1 MILDTNAISA
11 LADADPD
18 IARVLGDTT
27 DAALPFIAYA
37 EFRYGLHGSSRPE
50 IGMQQLVQLAK
61 NLPLLFPNF
70 DTLEIYAQLK
80 DQLKRK
86 GRNIPENDLWI
97 AALARQ
103 HDSPVLSQDRHFDY
117 VPSIRRIGW

>member
-18 IARVLGDTT
+18 IARVLGNTT
-27 DAALPFIAYA
+27 DAALPYIAYA

-50 IGMQQLVQLAK
+50 IGLQQLAQLAN
-61 NLPLLFPNF
+61 NLPLLFPDF
-70 DTLEIYAQLK
+70 ETLEIYAQLK
-80 DQLKRK
+80 DQLKRIGHK
-86 GRNIPENDLWI
+86 IPENDLWI

-103 HDSPVLSQDRHFDY
+103 HDMPVLSQDRHFDL
-117 VPSIRRIGW
+117 VPGIRRIGW

>member
-18 IARVLGDTT
+18 IAQVLGDTT

-50 IGMQQLVQLAK
+50 IGMQQLARLAK
-61 NLPLLFPNF
+61 NLPLLFPDF
-70 DTLEIYAQLK
+70 DTLEIYALLK
-80 DQLKRK
+80 DQLKRN
-86 GRNIPENDLWI
+86 GRKIPDNDLWI
-97 AALARQ
+97 AALAQQ
-103 HDSPVLSQDRHFDY
+103 HDMPILSQDRHFDH
-117 VPSIRRIGW
+117 VPGIQRIGW